1 MRTMSAKLTAA
12 TNWTDNGATFGKLN
26 SLPVSI
32 AILDAAGTI
41 VVVNDA
47 WKKSGRQNG
56 LRLPDSAI
64 GSNYLQYCQ
73 SDERDSCFLESELR
87 ALLAGQRE
95 YLTYLYPCH
104 SPTEARWFCLMGI
117 PLSPHGPAA
126 VALLHVNLSAI
137 FSATIGKRREHQKRE
152 KGQAHARF
160 GLAAIGDVLDRS
172 VLETLPSQLKAMP
185 AVLGIGEK
193 SETQW
198 DADQVVRAQLSKRQ
212 MEVLRLLG
220 EGKSNKE
227 IAMMLF
233 LSPNTIKLHV
243 SAILDRLKL
252 KSRTQAALL
261 SSRLARP

>member
-1 MRTMSAKLTAA
+1 MRTMSAKLTAD
-12 TNWTDNGATFGKLN
+12 TDRTDNVAMFGKLK

-32 AILDAAGTI
+32 AILDAAGKI
-41 VVVNDA
+41 VVVNDD
-47 WKKSGRQNG
+47 WKKTGRKNG
-56 LRLPDSAI
+56 LRLPNSAI
-64 GSNYLQYCQ
+64 GSNYLQYCR
-73 SDERDSCFLESELR
+73 SVERDSCFLESELR
-87 ALLAGQRE
+87 ALLDGRRE

-104 SPTEARWFCLMGI
+104 SPTEAQWFCLMGI

-137 FSATIGKRREHQKRE
+137 LSATIGKRRENDKRE

-160 GLAAIGDVLDRS
+160 GLAAIGDVLDGS
-172 VLETLPSQLKAMP
+172 VLEKLFSQLKTMPAMP
-185 AVLGIGEK
+185 GIGEK
-193 SETQW
+193 TEAQR
-198 DADQVVRAQLSKRQ
+198 DPDQVVRAQLSKRQ

-227 IAMMLF
+227 IATMLF

-243 SAILDRLKL
+243 SAILDRLNL

-261 SSRLARP
+261 SSRLAGP

>member
-1 MRTMSAKLTAA
+1 
-12 TNWTDNGATFGKLN
+12 
-26 SLPVSI
+26 
-32 AILDAAGTI
+32 
-41 VVVNDA
+41 
-47 WKKSGRQNG
+47 
-56 LRLPDSAI
+56 
-64 GSNYLQYCQ
+64 
-73 SDERDSCFLESELR
+73 
-87 ALLAGQRE
+87 
-95 YLTYLYPCH
+95 
-104 SPTEARWFCLMGI
+104 
-117 PLSPHGPAA
+117 
-126 VALLHVNLSAI
+126 
-137 FSATIGKRREHQKRE
+137 
-152 KGQAHARF
+152 
-160 GLAAIGDVLDRS
+160 
-172 VLETLPSQLKAMP
+172 MP